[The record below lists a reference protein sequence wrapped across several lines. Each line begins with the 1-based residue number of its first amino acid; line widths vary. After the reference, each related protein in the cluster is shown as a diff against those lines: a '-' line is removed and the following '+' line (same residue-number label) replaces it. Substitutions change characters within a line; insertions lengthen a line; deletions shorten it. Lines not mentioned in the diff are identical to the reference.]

1 MIGGCSISKTIA
13 MKFTQ
18 RELQVASGDP
28 AAPGIDDATTLLKV
42 TGARSACVIDFF
54 EARDR
59 LGVGF
64 EVSSK
69 DFEVNWRPGKVAN
82 RLPTV
87 ERVDRLEESIYW
99 LLSAATLVYLL
110 LGVTGR

>member
-1 MIGGCSISKTIA
+1 MN
-13 MKFTQ
+13 FTQ

-28 AAPGIDDATTLLKV
+28 AAPGIDDATILLEV
-42 TGARSACVIDFF
+42 TGAPSARVIDFF

-59 LGVGF
+59 LRAEF

-69 DFEVNWRPGKVAN
+69 ELQVNWRARKVAN
-82 RLPTV
+82 RLPSV

-99 LLSAATLVYLL
+99 LLAAATLVYLF

>member
-1 MIGGCSISKTIA
+1 
-13 MKFTQ
+13 MKFTE

-28 AAPGIDDATTLLKV
+28 AAPGIDDGTTLLKV
-42 TGARSACVIDFF
+42 TGGPSACVIDFF
-54 EARDR
+54 EARDG
-59 LGVGF
+59 LGAEF

-69 DFEVNWRPGKVAN
+69 EFEADWRASKVAN
-82 RLPTV
+82 RLPSV

-110 LGVTGR
+110 LWVTTC